1 MQHITRSCVCG
12 DAVVHKPTALL
23 CESVAH
29 TVTVAGYTVYVCVSA
44 LCDVCMTESPNNYSF
59 LSMGP
64 HCKLYMSVNPHVKKS
79 KVIFPKKEGIQ
90 FILLFLGL
98 GTKDIWEI

>member
-44 LCDVCMTESPNNYSF
+44 LCDVRMTESPN
-59 LSMGP
+59 
-64 HCKLYMSVNPHVKKS
+64 
-79 KVIFPKKEGIQ
+79 
-90 FILLFLGL
+90 
-98 GTKDIWEI
+98 